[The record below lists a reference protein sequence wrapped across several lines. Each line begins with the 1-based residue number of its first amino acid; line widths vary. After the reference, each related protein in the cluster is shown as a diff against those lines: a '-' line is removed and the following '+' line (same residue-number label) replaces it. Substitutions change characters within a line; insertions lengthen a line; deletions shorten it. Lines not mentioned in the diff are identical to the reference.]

1 MTIYPNNFVIVKFYG
16 YPSYQ
21 HAILNEYD
29 ECENYGDKSVKRF
42 FEEILKQ
49 AEESLNQKLMD
60 NKVVFELRLK
70 GNTNTVIYCGYKDN
84 KYRISFGM
92 TTETYKVLDVNN

>member
-1 MTIYPNNFVIVKFYG
+1 MTIYPHNFVIVKFYG

-21 HAILNEYD
+21 HGILNEYD
-29 ECENYGDKSVKRF
+29 EWENRGDKSVKRF
-42 FEEILKQ
+42 FEEILKR
-49 AEESLNQKLMD
+49 AEKSLNNKLMD
-60 NKVVFELRLK
+60 NKVVFELQLK
-70 GNTNTVIYCGYKDN
+70 GTNTVIYCGYKDN